1 MIMITVTINFF
12 PIGLATLGNNVYIC
26 HMKEEYIKLR
36 TQNDMPVSWFYRYFT
51 SKSKVKIHFDHFHMF
66 FMNGDIHEIMNY
78 LDKQFDLTVVIGKNG
93 SVIKV
98 VQ

>member
-1 MIMITVTINFF
+1 
-12 PIGLATLGNNVYIC
+12 
-26 HMKEEYIKLR
+26 MKDEYIKLR
-36 TQNDMPVSWFYRYFT
+36 TQDDMPISWFHRYFVEKT
-51 SKSKVKIHFDHFHMF
+51 GRNIHFNHFHMF

-93 SVIKV
+93 NVIKV